1 MRKVIV
7 TVAPVGSIP
16 TREDSPYIPIT
27 PAEIGAEA
35 RRSVEAGA
43 AVVHLHVRD
52 QKTGAPSADPG
63 IFKACLEAVRAET
76 DAVTQITTGGG
87 ATTLGLS
94 PEERLRAVLDH
105 KPEMASLN
113 AGSVN
118 FGRKVFSNPAEVI
131 ELFAREMDRAGVMPE
146 FEIYELGMIE
156 NVKKLVL
163 EPGLIK
169 CRTRMSL
176 VLGVMGACPATV
188 DNLAHMVSCLPPE
201 TSWQIIAIGRHQI
214 PLGAVGVVM
223 GGDVRV
229 GMEDNLYV
237 QQGVL
242 AKSNAELVE
251 KMVRIIRELGFEP
264 ASPLEARE
272 QLGLE

>member
-16 TREDSPYIPIT
+16 TREDSPHIPIT
-27 PAEIGAEA
+27 PEEIGAEA

-43 AVVHLHVRD
+43 AIVHLHVRD
-52 QKTGAPSADPG
+52 QKTGAPTADPG
-63 IFKACLEAVRAET
+63 TFRAGLEAVRAQT
-76 DAVTQITTGGG
+76 DAITQITTGGG
-87 ATTLGLS
+87 ATTLGLG
-94 PEERLRAVLDH
+94 PEERLQAVLDL

-131 ELFAREMDRAGVMPE
+131 EVYAREMDRAGVIPE
-146 FEIYELGMIE
+146 FEIYEVGMIE
-156 NVKKLVL
+156 NVRKLVL

-169 CRTRMSL
+169 CRTRMSF
-176 VLGVMGACPATV
+176 VLGIQGACPATV
-188 DNLAHMVSCLPPE
+188 DNLTHMVTGLPPD

-229 GMEDNLYV
+229 GMEDNLYLEK
-237 QQGVL
+237 GVL

-251 KMVRIIRELGFEP
+251 KMVRIIRELGGEP
-264 ASPLEARE
+264 ASPQEARE
-272 QLGLE
+272 QLGLG

>member
-16 TREDSPYIPIT
+16 TREDSAHIPIT
-27 PAEIGAEA
+27 PEEIGAEA

-43 AVVHLHVRD
+43 AIVHLHVRD
-52 QKTGAPSADPG
+52 PQSGEPTANAEVFRAG
-63 IFKACLEAVRAET
+63 LEAVRAET

-87 ATTLGLS
+87 ATTLGLG
-94 PEERLRAVLDH
+94 PEERLQAVLDL

-118 FGRKVFSNPAEVI
+118 FGRKVFSNPTEVI
-131 ELFAREMDRAGVMPE
+131 EMYAREMDRAGVMPE
-146 FEIYELGMIE
+146 FEIYERGMIE

-163 EPGLIK
+163 GPGLIK
-169 CRTRMSL
+169 CRTRMSF
-176 VLGVMGACPATV
+176 VLGIQGGCPASV
-188 DNLAHMVSCLPPE
+188 DDLAHMRSCLPPD

-229 GMEDNLYV
+229 GMEDNLYLEK
-237 QQGVL
+237 GVL
-242 AKSNAELVE
+242 ATSNAELVE
-251 KMVRIIRELGFEP
+251 KMVRVIRELGREP
-264 ASPLEARE
+264 ASPSEARK
-272 QLGLE
+272 QLGLL